1 MVLTTGPLDWESS
14 ALITRPLLH
23 EGDGTEK
30 TGRET
35 KILKEGRGGGGGR
48 VCKLDQ
54 RVGDFK
60 RGWLELPYEL
70 SLKHSLK
77 SFFSSAF
84 VN

>member
-23 EGDGTEK
+23 EEDGTEK

-35 KILKEGRGGGGGR
+35 RILKRRGWGGGE
-48 VCKLDQ
+48 KLDQ

-77 SFFSSAF
+77 NFFSSAF

>member
-23 EGDGTEK
+23 EEDGTEK
-30 TGRET
+30 TDRET
-35 KILKEGRGGGGGR
+35 RILKWRGGGGENR
-48 VCKLDQ
+48 DQ

-77 SFFSSAF
+77 NFFSSAF